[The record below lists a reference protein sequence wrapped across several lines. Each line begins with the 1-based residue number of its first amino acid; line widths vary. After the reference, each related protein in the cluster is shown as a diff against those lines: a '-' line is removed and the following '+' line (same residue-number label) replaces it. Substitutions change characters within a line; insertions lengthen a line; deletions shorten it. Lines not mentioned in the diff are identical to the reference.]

1 MSGNKPDGKV
11 RVLQKHAR
19 LLHSAL
25 FDEVRRRRAEIFF
38 EEGVKFRTGKR
49 KLSAQNGDGQ
59 FIREVLF
66 DKCRDAR
73 VDALVIIAH
82 ERFEVLISCAG
93 IQNMDGGIDLVHRQG
108 GECLVE
114 GAKRFAD
121 VFGGVCLCADLSDD
135 DIADDP
141 IPVQNGGKTFQK
153 PGMTGVDRPSVRLFA
168 GGKGISVTFAARFIC
183 GGVFSQGAAEETELF
198 GIVAQFV
205 FRAVVNADLDAR

>member
-38 EEGVKFRTGKR
+38 EEGVKFRAGKK

-73 VDALVIIAH
+73 VDARVDALVIIAH
-82 ERFEVLISCAG
+82 ERFEVLISRAG
-93 IQNMDGGIDLVHRQG
+93 VQDMDGGIDLVHRQG
-108 GECLVE
+108 GERLVE
-114 GAKRFAD
+114 GTKRFAD
-121 VFGGVCLCADLSDD
+121 VFGGVCLCADLPDD
-135 DIADDP
+135 DISDDL
-141 IPVQNGGKTFQK
+141 IPVQDRGKAFQE
-153 PGMTGVDRPSVRLFA
+153 PRMTGVDRPSV
-168 GGKGISVTFAARFIC
+168 
-183 GGVFSQGAAEETELF
+183 
-198 GIVAQFV
+198 
-205 FRAVVNADLDAR
+205 